1 MHARIATYRLKAADP
16 YEVAAKAEE
25 GMLPI
30 FRGRPGFQSYSLFVS
45 RGELG
50 SLSVWE
56 TGEQAEAAT
65 TAAAEWVREQLGGD
79 VELVDERV
87 GEVLLSTSLGLT
99 TLAISS

>member
-16 YEVAAKAEE
+16 YEVAEKAEA

-30 FRGRPGFQSYSLFVS
+30 FRAQPGFQSYSLVVS

-50 SLSVWE
+50 SLSTWE
-56 TGEQAEAAT
+56 TAEQAQEAT
-65 TAAAEWVREQLGGD
+65 TAAADWVRENLAGD

-99 TLAISS
+99 TLAITS